1 MRVCARQGEDKA
13 ALVKEVAQA
22 LYASKICSYAQ
33 GMNII
38 RAKSMAQNWGIEMGS
53 LARIWKAR
61 RCMSVHGGPFP
72 LCMIMDLV
80 AKAGLRHALLCFPFC
95 ILVCVLLPFM
105 LFSRRSFT
113 VPLDGL

>member
-1 MRVCARQGEDKA
+1 MRLGVEQGLRARQGEDKA

-38 RAKSMAQNWGIEMGS
+38 RAKSMAQDWGIEMGS

-61 RCMSVHGGPFP
+61 RCMEVHGGPHTFWSHFH
-72 LCMIMDLV
+72 V
-80 AKAGLRHALLCFPFC
+80 GYKG
-95 ILVCVLLPFM
+95 
-105 LFSRRSFT
+105 
-113 VPLDGL
+113 G